1 MLNKSVVAFSVRF
14 VSLGFFCFFVFFNRE
29 LSVGFCSLGDY

>member
-1 MLNKSVVAFSVRF
+1 MLNKSVVGFSVRF
-14 VSLGFFCFFVFFNRE
+14 VSLGFFFFFNRE